1 MALFGP
7 YRLNNPF
14 QSILTD
20 KNIGSHP
27 LNWYSYR
34 HSDKDLM
41 RRSQGLY
48 KIVKVQ
54 LLKVYFMIRR
64 RSLKTYV
71 FTEKKVKIVNGKN
84 LKLSQRSFLR
94 RPWYYDHYRRN

>member
-54 LLKVYFMIRR
+54 LFMIRR

-71 FTEKKVKIVNGKN
+71 FTEKKVKKVNGKN
-84 LKLSQRSFLR
+84 LKLSERSFLR

>member
-54 LLKVYFMIRR
+54 LFMIRR

-71 FTEKKVKIVNGKN
+71 FTEKKSEESKWKEFEIV
-84 LKLSQRSFLR
+84 
-94 RPWYYDHYRRN
+94 

>member
-1 MALFGP
+1 MAQFGP

-14 QSILTD
+14 QSILID

-34 HSDKDLM
+34 HFDKAVR

-48 KIVKVQ
+48 K
-54 LLKVYFMIRR
+54 
-64 RSLKTYV
+64 
-71 FTEKKVKIVNGKN
+71 
-84 LKLSQRSFLR
+84 
-94 RPWYYDHYRRN
+94 